1 MVSRRHRLRLRST
14 GPGTPRPKGHQEFR
28 VVHRDEQRKYGKVTG
43 GVVFREGVWG
53 ENENPPKKWEIY
65 PTITKPVE
73 AASDHA
79 AIYAD
84 LDL

>member
-1 MVSRRHRLRLRST
+1 MSGGTSSRCRRTRRRDAPAPLPREST
-14 GPGTPRPKGHQEFR
+14 GGA
-28 VVHRDEQRKYGKVTG
+28 
-43 GVVFREGVWG
+43 VFRKGVWG
-53 ENENPPKKWEIY
+53 ENKNPPQKWEIY